1 MHKTRHF
8 QQRMSQR
15 GINQDMVDL
24 VLSYGETEGDKVI
37 LSRKASARLMEAART
52 LAKILDKGGL
62 VVVAAGDAQLT
73 TYNYQ
78 GRGH

>member
-1 MHKTRHF
+1 MHKTKHF

-15 GINQDMVDL
+15 GISQDMVDL
-24 VLSYGETEGDKVI
+24 VLTYGETEGDKVI

-62 VVVAAGDAQLT
+62 VVVASGDAQLT

-78 GRGH
+78 GRSH

>member
-1 MHKTRHF
+1 MHKSKHF

-15 GINQDMVDL
+15 GISQDMVDL
-24 VLSYGETEGDKVI
+24 VLSYGEPEGDKVI

-62 VVVAAGDAQLT
+62 VVVASGDVQLT

>member
-1 MHKTRHF
+1 LNKTRHF

-15 GINQDMVDL
+15 GISQDMVDL
-24 VLSYGETEGDKVI
+24 VLGYGEMEGDKVI
-37 LSRKASARLMEAART
+37 LSRKASARLLEAART

-62 VVVAAGDAQLT
+62 VVVTSGDAQLT
-73 TYNYQ
+73 TYNYE

>member
-1 MHKTRHF
+1 MRKTRHF
-8 QQRMSQR
+8 QQRMTQR

-24 VLSYGETEGDKVI
+24 VLSYGETDGDKVI
-37 LSRKASARLMEAART
+37 LSRKASARLMEASRT

-62 VVVAAGDAQLT
+62 VVVACGDAQLT
-73 TYNYQ
+73 TYNYE

>member
-1 MHKTRHF
+1 MHKTKHF
-8 QQRMSQR
+8 QQRMGQR
-15 GINQDMVDL
+15 GISQDMVDL
-24 VLSYGETEGDKVI
+24 VLSYGETKGDKVI
-37 LSRKASARLMEAART
+37 LNRKASARLMEAART

-62 VVVAAGDAQLT
+62 VVVTSGDAQLT

>member
-1 MHKTRHF
+1 MYKTKHF

-15 GINQDMVDL
+15 GISQDMVDL
-24 VLSYGETEGDKVI
+24 VLEYGEAEGDRVV

-62 VVVAAGDAQLT
+62 VVVTEGDAQLT

-78 GRGH
+78 GRSH